1 MTYMLDLNTFIKAVQ
16 LQDLNFIENHLY
28 FTEDCPLELLQI
40 IFQLLIKKQKIT
52 SIQKLFNLLPQD
64 KIEENVNFKTVLFQC
79 IDTQNHSFIQNMLI
93 LLKNFNFD
101 INHKNEQGNNALH
114 YYILKN
120 KKNFH
125 FEIFDFFLSSQI
137 NFFEQNFIGHNFIH
151 LLILNNYYI
160 EDNILGF
167 IEENPN
173 ILKQKNYFGLSV
185 EDIVYSMS
193 LNDDWQFFENNK
205 KLLKIIQKFKS

>member
-1 MTYMLDLNTFIKAVQ
+1 MLDLNTFIKAVQ
-16 LQDLNFIENHLY
+16 LQDLNFIENHLF
-28 FTEDCPLELLQI
+28 FTQYCPLELLQI

-52 SIQKLFNLLPQD
+52 SIQKIFNLLPKD
-64 KIEENVNFKTVLFQC
+64 KIEKNVNFKTVLFQC